1 MRQESHRIFLQNFV
15 PRSAQGGASA
25 PVGGPTSSSTRGGR
39 GVVTTSAA
47 VRLTDGARTRDV
59 TKLLRGKFGLPCTP
73 PGGGGVD
80 NDSNGSSNNDRL
92 DKIRSRLSEFRGS
105 STVPATA
112 STNDLDTEPLEAGEY
127 DALVLVATLT
137 SLPKGFIAFE
147 HEVGSSVSA
156 SLLID
161 PKANDSIGDMSQNQI
176 QQQNDHSTSD
186 GFGQREA
193 SGGVPPSPDVRV
205 NLDRSRSVSSAVT
218 IKASN
223 AVQSG
228 EAASISSTSAASDVS
243 STAKEGV
250 RSNLDPNRDPL
261 EMSESSQ
268 QGFPVVKVDRVR
280 PGGSMA
286 SPPREYETS
295 RAPPPPLT
303 ARSIGEDDDLGTSLR
318 DGVRTTGSTNGHWA
332 ASLPEQTLTG
342 VIVNEDGT
350 SRLPSR
356 PRSASPPK
364 IRQIHIS
371 SPPKRVAYDVS
382 PEPYNI
388 VCTLRPSDSPLAV
401 RDEVVRVLV
410 ERLRQAEREMGL
422 DPRNDQLI
430 PTPQVRWF
438 FQPSHQVGG
447 KAYGRAMNV
456 PGCIDLEGYCSGV
469 EDSDDE
475 GDEPDLTTSSS
486 NENPRHARSS
496 WQHVEVDRWWTK
508 GPAEL
513 HDAKP
518 YRYDTGSTSSSLTA
532 EQARLSDERH
542 RLATLS
548 RYVSALSEGNC
559 LAGYLLK
566 RSKRDRN
573 IWHRVHCVLTEDCL
587 FWVSRMKATAS
598 TRIDNRSHQS
608 LGSAMQTQAPTRSL
622 SAATRLVHFGLPSSF
637 GRRRPH
643 ASRIG
648 CHHMIKLTS
657 TLLIESDPTQSS
669 NPLSNVPNSFEII
682 SPNGPSHIFRVPPPS
697 IAGFSTSTMDP
708 RATCKLWLSAIG
720 DRIVRCFEDNGMNV
734 AEMIGSGE
742 ASARWGRIASLTVTP
757 FVGAMPNGAQSVKQ
771 HGPYLLSQSGWE
783 GVGSASP
790 SAAIAEVLRIGL
802 DVAEYRETILHAQTA
817 LMTPDREDNTIISR
831 MKHEAITSGWD
842 SAERVLVKSSF
853 VISMVEAKRDDADE
867 LENIL
872 SEDDDVGS
880 LESLRSE
887 VLGAHRRV
895 ALYLEE
901 QKVLRERNARGESG
915 EEALLIPPVDAFDD
929 LLEKLQRLAAWTED
943 RRRKQDDTR
952 RDNTH
957 EMGTV
962 ADLPPITA
970 GRQC

>member
-25 PVGGPTSSSTRGGR
+25 PVGGPTSSSARGGR

-59 TKLLRGKFGLPCTP
+59 TKLLRGKFGLPSTP
-73 PGGGGVD
+73 PGGGGLD
-80 NDSNGSSNNDRL
+80 NESNGSTNNDRL
-92 DKIRSRLSEFRGS
+92 DRIRSRLSEFRGS
-105 STVPATA
+105 STLPTTA

-137 SLPKGFIAFE
+137 SLPKGFVAFE

-156 SLLID
+156 SLLVD
-161 PKANDSIGDMSQNQI
+161 PEANDSKGDMSQNQI
-176 QQQNDHSTSD
+176 QQQNDHSTSRS
-186 GFGQREA
+186 FGRRED
-193 SGGVPPSPDVRV
+193 SGGGPPSPDVRL

-218 IKASN
+218 VKASN
-223 AVQSG
+223 AVQTR
-228 EAASISSTSAASDVS
+228 EASSISSTSAASDVS

-250 RSNLDPNRDPL
+250 PSNLDPNRDPL

-280 PGGSMA
+280 PGGSVA
-286 SPPREYETS
+286 SPLRRYETS
-295 RAPPPPLT
+295 RAPCE
-303 ARSIGEDDDLGTSLR
+303 ADDLGTSLR

-332 ASLPEQTLTG
+332 AVLPKQTQTG

-350 SRLPSR
+350 SRLPTR

-371 SPPKRVAYDVS
+371 SPPKRVDYDVS

-388 VCTLRPSDSPLAV
+388 VRTLRPNDSPLAV

-410 ERLRQAEREMGL
+410 ERLRQAERQMGL
-422 DPRNDQLI
+422 DPRSDQLI

-475 GDEPDLTTSSS
+475 GDELDLTTSCS
-486 NENPRHARSS
+486 NENPRNRRSS
-496 WQHVEVDRWWTK
+496 WQHDEVDRWWTK

-513 HDAKP
+513 QDAKT
-518 YRYDTGSTSSSLTA
+518 YRYHTGSTSGLLTT

-566 RSKRDRN
+566 QSKRDHN

-598 TRIDNRSHQS
+598 TGIDTGSHES
-608 LGSAMQTQAPTRSL
+608 LGSAMQTQAPTTRSL
-622 SAATRLVHFGLPSSF
+622 SAATRSVHFGLLSSF
-637 GRRRPH
+637 GRRRPR

-648 CHHMIKLTS
+648 RHHMIKLTS

-682 SPNGPSHIFRVPPPS
+682 CPNGPSHIFRVPPPS
-697 IAGFSTSTMDP
+697 IVGFSPSTMDP
-708 RATCKLWLSAIG
+708 RATCKLWVSAIG
-720 DRIVRCFEDNGMNV
+720 DRIVRCFEDNGMNL
-734 AEMIGSGE
+734 AEMIDSGE
-742 ASARWGRIASLTVTP
+742 AAARWGRIASLSVTP
-757 FVGAMPNGAQSVKQ
+757 FLGSMANGAQSVQQ
-771 HGPYLLSQSGWE
+771 HGPCLLSQSGWE

-802 DVAEYRETILHAQTA
+802 DVAEYRETILHAQRA
-817 LMTPDREDNTIISR
+817 LMTPDRDDNTIVSR

-842 SAERVLVKSSF
+842 SAERVLVRSSL

-872 SEDDDVGS
+872 SEDDSVGS
-880 LESLRSE
+880 LESLRGE
-887 VLGAHRRV
+887 VLAAHRRV

-901 QKVLRERNARGESG
+901 QKVLRERNARGESE
-915 EEALLIPPVDAFDD
+915 EEALLIPPADAFDD
-929 LLEKLQRLAAWTED
+929 LLEKLQRLAARTED
-943 RRRKQDDTR
+943 RRRKQDDAR

-957 EMGTV
+957 AMGTV
-962 ADLPPITA
+962 ADLPPIVA
-970 GRQC
+970 GHGC